1 MTEIA
6 HVPRRLSAEDRRKQ
20 LIGIGLRM
28 LTERPIHQ
36 VTVDEVAAEAGIS
49 RSLLFHYFPTK
60 QEYYAE
66 VVRASSRRLLRA
78 LRHDPALDPDEAVR
92 AALGGY
98 ARFILRRR
106 EPYLS
111 VFRGGNDWTRA
122 IHDETRD
129 AIAAVLLAA
138 LRTPAGG
145 GPGLAVSAWLA
156 FAEELCLT
164 WSGRAE
170 ADAVELTELLA
181 GSLRHLVAS
190 TSQVVSRSPRPR

>member
-1 MTEIA
+1 MTEVA
-6 HVPRRLSAEDRRKQ
+6 HVSRRRSADDRRRQ

-49 RSLLFHYFPTK
+49 RSLLFHYFATK
-60 QEYYAE
+60 QDFYAE

-78 LRHDPALDPDEAVR
+78 IRHDPALGPPDAVR

-138 LRTPAGG
+138 LGTPGTRT
-145 GPGLAVSAWLA
+145 GLAVSAWLA

-164 WSGRAE
+164 WPGRTE
-170 ADAVELTELLA
+170 AHAVELTELLA
-181 GSLRHLVAS
+181 ASLEHLVRAA
-190 TSQVVSRSPRPR
+190 Q

>member
-1 MTEIA
+1 VTEVA
-6 HVPRRLSAEDRRKQ
+6 HVPRRRSAEDRRKQ

-60 QEYYAE
+60 QDYYAE

-78 LRHDPALDPDEAVR
+78 IRHDPALGPDDAVR

-129 AIAAVLLAA
+129 AIAAVLLTA
-138 LRTPAGG
+138 LGTPAEGTA
-145 GPGLAVSAWLA
+145 LAVSAWLA

-164 WSGRAE
+164 WPGRTEPA
-170 ADAVELTELLA
+170 AVELTELLT

-190 TSQVVSRSPRPR
+190 TTSAR